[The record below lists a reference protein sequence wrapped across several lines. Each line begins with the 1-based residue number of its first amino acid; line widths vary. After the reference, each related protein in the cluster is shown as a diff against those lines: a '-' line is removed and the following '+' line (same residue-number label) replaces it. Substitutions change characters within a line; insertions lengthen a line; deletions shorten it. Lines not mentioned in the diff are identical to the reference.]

1 MSSVSH
7 LLIAKPISQ
16 QAFLWEW
23 LQAEVNL
30 EKTVPDASLA
40 ALGNMLWE
48 TCCIQKKKSPNWK
61 VKVAKSSPQ

>member
-48 TCCIQKKKSPNWK
+48 TCCIQKKK
-61 VKVAKSSPQ
+61 KS

>member
-1 MSSVSH
+1 M
-7 LLIAKPISQ
+7 AKPISQ

-30 EKTVPDASLA
+30 KKTIPDASLA
-40 ALGNMLWE
+40 ALGNVLWE
-48 TCCIQKKKSPNWK
+48 TNCIQKKKKRNPNQK